1 MQNSWFKMWTETCTV
16 AAIVCFEKL
25 PKHFSGVFLISNHRL
40 PIGTGS
46 WSKFPQYKMFCEL
59 CNKYRIADEYH
70 Y

>member
-40 PIGTGS
+40 P
-46 WSKFPQYKMFCEL
+46 
-59 CNKYRIADEYH
+59 YRDRQLVKIPSIQNVL
-70 Y
+70 